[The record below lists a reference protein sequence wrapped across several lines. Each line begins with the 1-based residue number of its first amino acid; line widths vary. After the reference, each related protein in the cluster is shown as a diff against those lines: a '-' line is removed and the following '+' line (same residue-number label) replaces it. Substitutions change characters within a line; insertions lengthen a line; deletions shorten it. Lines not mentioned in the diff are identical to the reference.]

1 LNEESLIVTSSYMLS
16 SFEQEGVIL
25 GSNVASIGSRV
36 LGKIIANL
44 FGNFIETMVSVT
56 VRFISK
62 DGCIPD
68 KN

>member
-1 LNEESLIVTSSYMLS
+1 MLS